1 MKTHYG
7 NSFNHGSKDY
17 SVGSVSLWA
26 RVDEIMPCGAFVPV
40 DSTNTVG
47 KLIPAGTAVSIDKI
61 GGTTTLGGEA
71 PQGLTLEDA
80 YVGADGCS
88 LTVVTRGQINESLS
102 TLTYTAKQKSALA
115 GRILFVK
122 EG

>member
-7 NSFNHGSKDY
+7 NSFNHGSEDF
-17 SVGSVSLWA
+17 SVGAVPLWA
-26 RVDEIMPCGAFVPV
+26 RVDEIMPGGAFVPV
-40 DSTNTVG
+40 DTTNTVG

-61 GGTTTLGGEA
+61 GGTTTMGGDA
-71 PQGLTLEDA
+71 PLGLTLEDS

-102 TLTYTAKQKSALA
+102 TLTYTAKQKAALQ

>member
-1 MKTHYG
+1 MKTHDG
-7 NSFNHGSKDY
+7 NSFNHGSEDF
-17 SVGSVSLWA
+17 SVGAVSLWA
-26 RVDEIMPCGAFVPV
+26 RVDEIMSCGAFVPV
-40 DSTNTVG
+40 DVTNTVG

-61 GGTTTLGGEA
+61 GGTTTMGGDA
-71 PQGLTLEDA
+71 PLGLTLDDR

-102 TLTYTAKQKSALA
+102 TLTYTAKQKAALQ

>member
-7 NSFNHGSKDY
+7 NSFNHGSEDF
-17 SVGSVSLWA
+17 SVGAVSLWA

-40 DSTNTVG
+40 DVTNTVG

-61 GGTTTLGGEA
+61 GGTTTMGGDT
-71 PQGLTLEDA
+71 PLGLTLEDA

-102 TLTYTAKQKSALA
+102 TLTYTAKQKAALQ

>member
-1 MKTHYG
+1 MKTHFG
-7 NSFNHGSKDY
+7 NSFNHGSEDF
-17 SVGSVSLWA
+17 SVGAVSLWA
-26 RVDEIMPCGAFVPV
+26 RVDETMSCGAFVPV
-40 DSTNTVG
+40 DATNTVG

-61 GGTTTLGGEA
+61 GGTTTMGGDA
-71 PQGLTLEDA
+71 PLGLTLDDR

-102 TLTYTAKQKSALA
+102 TLTYTAKQKAALQ
-115 GRILFVK
+115 GRILFIK